1 MGTPRYHH
9 QIDPF
14 HENTSESPT
23 AYQGAGA
30 IDLTPTLRIEN
41 NRFEEVHLP
50 QDPNK
55 QPQPAREGLKS
66 RLLSSLSSAQPAAA
80 ALSRSGSVLHSR
92 AKSWAAAYNQTTP
105 ERSPSP
111 NKNKFVDNLFAGESG
126 RVRLGVPT
134 SPIKEKEDTEFVMEY
149 QPGFTERPGR
159 PRLRQQPT
167 NATTS
172 TTATANSANSASNSS
187 RKVSWFGRKASTP
200 APQPVKVED
209 EMLSININTA
219 LFPHG
224 PADPLSP
231 QAFNDLLLNATNL
244 IQRMQIAYKEKVE
257 YLASI
262 QPEIDAQKEEVEEAQ
277 TRSAHLK
284 MQLEDTAR
292 IAKEQRDVNEELILK
307 LSEEKMKVQQLQ
319 EERAKSIRIVRR
331 ETEIPE
337 EDEDPN
343 RTIKRSSRGSA
354 SDSGFESDADTA
366 SLFSSGVETPASQYA
381 SRPPTLDHRIDPR
394 YIPAR
399 GSVLSQQSTAFS
411 RNEGVAWAT
420 VEKLRN
426 ENSDLKAQ
434 VVSLQQGYDGVLEFV
449 ETLSETK

>member
-1 MGTPRYHH
+1 MGTPGYHH
-9 QIDPF
+9 QIDPY
-14 HENTSESPT
+14 HETASDSPT

-30 IDLTPTLRIEN
+30 IDLVPTLRIEN
-41 NRFEEVHLP
+41 TRFEELHLP

-55 QPQPAREGLKS
+55 QPPPAREGLKS

-92 AKSWAAAYNQTTP
+92 ARSWAAAYNSTTP
-105 ERSPSP
+105 PRSPSP
-111 NKNKFVDNLFAGESG
+111 NKNNFVDNLFSGESG

-134 SPIKEKEDTEFVMEY
+134 THLKEKEDTEFVMEY
-149 QPGFTERPGR
+149 QPGLTERPGR
-159 PRLRQQPT
+159 PRLRPQT
-167 NATTS
+167 ATA
-172 TTATANSANSASNSS
+172 TTATSKPATSNT
-187 RKVSWFGRKASTP
+187 RRVSWFGRKVSTP
-200 APQPVKVED
+200 TPQTPKTED
-209 EMLSININTA
+209 EMLNININTA

-231 QAFNDLLLNATNL
+231 QAFNDLLLNATSL

-292 IAKEQRDVNEELILK
+292 IAKEQRDVNEELIHK
-307 LSEEKMKVQQLQ
+307 LSEEKMKVLQLQ
-319 EERAKSIRIVRR
+319 EERARSIRIVRR

-394 YIPAR
+394 HIPAR

-426 ENSDLKAQ
+426 ENSDLKTQ
-434 VVSLQQGYDGVLEFV
+434 VANLQQSYDGVLEFV
-449 ETLSETK
+449 DTLRETK

>member
-9 QIDPF
+9 EIDPY
-14 HENTSESPT
+14 HENTSDSPT

-30 IDLTPTLRIEN
+30 VDLIPTLRIEN
-41 NRFEEVHLP
+41 NRFEEVHMP
-50 QDPNK
+50 QDPNN
-55 QPQPAREGLKS
+55 QPPPAREGLKS
-66 RLLSSLSSAQPAAA
+66 RLLSSFSSAQPAAA

-92 AKSWAAAYNQTTP
+92 AKSWAAAYNSTTDP
-105 ERSPSP
+105 PRSPSP
-111 NKNKFVDNLFAGESG
+111 NMNKFVDNLFSGESG

-134 SPIKEKEDTEFVMEY
+134 APVQEKEDTEFVMEY
-149 QPGFTERPGR
+149 QPSFTERPSR
-159 PRLRQQPT
+159 PRSRRQPSTAMLPT
-167 NATTS
+167 AKPATS
-172 TTATANSANSASNSS
+172 KA
-187 RKVSWFGRKASTP
+187 RKLSWFGRKASTP
-200 APQPVKVED
+200 APQTPNIED

-231 QAFNDLLLNATNL
+231 HAFNDLLLNATNL
-244 IQRMQIAYKEKVE
+244 IQRMQTAYKEKME

-292 IAKEQRDVNEELILK
+292 LAKEQRDVNEELILK

-319 EERAKSIRIVRR
+319 EERTKSIRIVRR

-343 RTIKRSSRGSA
+343 RTVKRSSRGSA

-381 SRPPTLDHRIDPR
+381 SRPPTLDHRMDPR
-394 YIPAR
+394 HIPTR

-426 ENSDLKAQ
+426 ENSDLKTQ
-434 VVSLQQGYDGVLEFV
+434 VANLQQGYDGVLEFV
-449 ETLSETK
+449 DTLRETN